1 MRKLVHYWLLIIHVA
16 VDPNQKKPETA
27 HLPFNLYGGHVRELG
42 KNWSVY
48 NLKSFLNTF
57 KKLEGISVQKRI
69 YIIKKNKTP
78 RNQKAILIKAENT
91 YRANDPSKKEV
102 SLLKKGKTLQCA
114 KLEEDSS
121 THGITQD
128 KRNAVNILLKQ
139 AFGDQWYLEDQ
150 FGWYFEILRDH
161 IIIDPPALEDN
172 TDGECHCIEEENE
185 QVIQCF
191 AIKDLFL
198 IFLNF

>member
-1 MRKLVHYWLLIIHVA
+1 MEQNEDGVTVSENMEGRGTRNRHKVSEKVRLMQS
-16 VDPNQKKPETA
+16 NQK
-27 HLPFNLYGGHVRELG
+27 
-42 KNWSVY
+42 
-48 NLKSFLNTF
+48 
-57 KKLEGISVQKRI
+57 
-69 YIIKKNKTP
+69 
-78 RNQKAILIKAENT
+78 NQQAILIKAENT
-91 YRANDPSKKEV
+91 YRANDPSKEEV

-128 KRNAVNILLKQ
+128 KGKAVNILLKQ

-185 QVIQCF
+185 PVI
-191 AIKDLFL
+191 
-198 IFLNF
+198 